1 MMGRGKTRFDTL
13 FLCVHLTFCSMQIVW
28 SFSANDY
35 IVLVMKLIDD
45 RNGIIT
51 IQAVRNI
58 TRAEEVVP
66 QLFLFLKFLLHDG

>member
-1 MMGRGKTRFDTL
+1 
-13 FLCVHLTFCSMQIVW
+13 MQIVW
-28 SFSANDY
+28 SFRANDY

-45 RNGIIT
+45 WNGIIT

>member
-1 MMGRGKTRFDTL
+1 MGTPH
-13 FLCVHLTFCSMQIVW
+13 FLLNAEVW

-45 RNGIIT
+45 WNGIIT
-51 IQAVRNI
+51 IQAVKNI
-58 TRAEEVVP
+58 TKAGEVVP

>member
-28 SFSANDY
+28 SFSTNDY

-45 RNGIIT
+45 RNGIIA
-51 IQAVRNI
+51 IQAVRII
-58 TRAEEVVP
+58 TKAGEVVP
-66 QLFLFLKFLLHDG
+66 QLFLSYAEEGI